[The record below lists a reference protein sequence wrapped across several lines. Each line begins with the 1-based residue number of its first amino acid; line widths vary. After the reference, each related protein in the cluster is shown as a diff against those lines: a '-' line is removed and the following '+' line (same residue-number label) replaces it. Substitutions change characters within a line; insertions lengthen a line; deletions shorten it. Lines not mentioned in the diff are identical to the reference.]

1 MVTLRGWARAFWFN
15 VRPPAGCELRRYVG
29 LFLIGLG
36 LIRLLCLPSAGSSA
50 MDWLPFHVYAVLK
63 ITIGLLLLLTN
74 HQRRMTRYGQATTVV
89 ALGFCSMAAFDALP
103 YVNGAW
109 IYLMLVWVMLGEAW
123 SRREC

>member
-1 MVTLRGWARAFWFN
+1 VVTLRRWVLAFWLT
-15 VRPPAGCELRRYVG
+15 VKPPSGCELRRYAG

-36 LIRLLCLPSAGSSA
+36 LIRILRLPSAGSSA
-50 MDWLPFHVYAVLK
+50 MDWLPFQAYAVIK
-63 ITIGLLLLLTN
+63 ITLGLLLMMTN
-74 HQRRMTRYGQATTVV
+74 HQRRLTMYGKATTVV